1 MKVRFLN
8 KPILL
13 YSICFLVLQFFSSSL
28 KAQETTGITGIVRN
42 TNGVAL
48 ENVSVTASN
57 SKNKFSAGTQTDSN
71 GVFRFPKLPSGGN
84 YNFTFSHVGYADQT
98 FSGYAIKPNTTI
110 SLVVKMEEKVN
121 VMNDVVV
128 IGYGSVKKS
137 DLTGSV
143 ATISEKDFN
152 KGVSTNADQLIQG
165 KAPGVTILQSNAQ
178 PGGAT
183 TIQIRGITSLNASNQ
198 PLYVIDG
205 MPIDNVPLNPPTNDL
220 SKNAVFSPPPPNPL
234 NTINPADIASI
245 DILKDASATAIY
257 GSRGSNGV
265 VLITTKHGT
274 KGKPSVSYNGSVGIQ
289 NIAKEYNLLNA
300 YEYATAYNKYYDFYK
315 SINPADP
322 IFNNSVVKKFTDDEI
337 NNFKNNGGTDWFN
350 ILTRKGL
357 ITNNQVSVSGGSEN
371 STYYA
376 SLGYLNHKG
385 VVSLSDL
392 ERISARL
399 NLTQKI
405 AKIFEFGIN
414 LSVATSATDNIPLPY
429 GHKYRPL

>member
-1 MKVRFLN
+1 MIF
-8 KPILL
+8 I
-13 YSICFLVLQFFSSSL
+13 
-28 KAQETTGITGIVRN
+28 
-42 TNGVAL
+42 
-48 ENVSVTASN
+48 
-57 SKNKFSAGTQTDSN
+57 
-71 GVFRFPKLPSGGN
+71 
-84 YNFTFSHVGYADQT
+84 
-98 FSGYAIKPNTTI
+98 
-110 SLVVKMEEKVN
+110 
-121 VMNDVVV
+121 
-128 IGYGSVKKS
+128 
-137 DLTGSV
+137 
-143 ATISEKDFN
+143 
-152 KGVSTNADQLIQG
+152 
-165 KAPGVTILQSNAQ
+165 
-178 PGGAT
+178 
-183 TIQIRGITSLNASNQ
+183 NQ
-198 PLYVIDG
+198 
-205 MPIDNVPLNPPTNDL
+205 
-220 SKNAVFSPPPPNPL
+220 
-234 NTINPADIASI
+234 
-245 DILKDASATAIY
+245 
-257 GSRGSNGV
+257 
-265 VLITTKHGT
+265 
-274 KGKPSVSYNGSVGIQ
+274 
-289 NIAKEYNLLNA
+289 
-300 YEYATAYNKYYDFYK
+300 